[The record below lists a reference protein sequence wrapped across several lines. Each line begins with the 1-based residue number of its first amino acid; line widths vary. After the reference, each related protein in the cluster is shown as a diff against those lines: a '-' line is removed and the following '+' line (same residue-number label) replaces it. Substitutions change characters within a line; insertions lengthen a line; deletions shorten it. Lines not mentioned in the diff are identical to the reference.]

1 MKAKEEIEI
10 LRERIDMIDIEIVDK
25 LAERMRIS
33 EKIGQYKKEHNMA
46 IHQEERFK
54 KVIENITKEANEKK
68 ISAEFICAIYKII
81 HSESKKNQL

>member
-33 EKIGQYKKEHNMA
+33 EKIGRYKKEHNMA
-46 IHQEERFK
+46 IHQEENKRR
-54 KVIENITKEANEKK
+54 
-68 ISAEFICAIYKII
+68 IY
-81 HSESKKNQL
+81 LRYL

>member
-33 EKIGQYKKEHNMA
+33 EKIGRYKKEHNMA
-46 IHQEERFK
+46 IHQEDRFA
-54 KVIENITKEANEKK
+54 KVIENITKEANKKK
-68 ISAEFICAIYKII
+68 ISAEFICAIYKRI